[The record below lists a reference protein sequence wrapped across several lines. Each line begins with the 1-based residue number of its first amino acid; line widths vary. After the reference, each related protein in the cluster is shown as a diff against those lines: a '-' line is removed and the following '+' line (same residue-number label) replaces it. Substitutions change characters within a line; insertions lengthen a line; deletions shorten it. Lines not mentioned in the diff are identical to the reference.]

1 MPFRDQ
7 KLAAVHGIA
16 LRACRCGAPPKR
28 GCIVLAVRENSA
40 ARVTH
45 GFDPHDHMSCDDRG
59 AQASRSSMP
68 AQPARISRQSAPLHG
83 RSATVAK
90 TRIRVERH
98 AAWTSRRSSVVRS
111 TENNLSVLLEPC
123 QLPRS
128 GMGALQPRSSSPR
141 RKPGASCCWSG
152 LDRHPCTRRTAP
164 QGMAGRAHTKSG
176 RVSENVRDRRGQ
188 VLWCN
193 GDALTR
199 AVFQDACVISAVAV
213 STA

>member
-1 MPFRDQ
+1 
-7 KLAAVHGIA
+7 
-16 LRACRCGAPPKR
+16 
-28 GCIVLAVRENSA
+28 
-40 ARVTH
+40 
-45 GFDPHDHMSCDDRG
+45 
-59 AQASRSSMP
+59 
-68 AQPARISRQSAPLHG
+68 
-83 RSATVAK
+83 
-90 TRIRVERH
+90 
-98 AAWTSRRSSVVRS
+98 VVRS

-164 QGMAGRAHTKSG
+164 QGMA
-176 RVSENVRDRRGQ
+176 ENVRDRRGQ